1 LGQVTIYNEKE
12 EANCG
17 NNMMNKT
24 ELVKIIKKLLKTD
37 ADLDFLLILTESDLE
52 ALLVSIRERCDQW
65 DGDQWVWNQWEGNH

>member
-1 LGQVTIYNEKE
+1 
-12 EANCG
+12 
-17 NNMMNKT
+17 MMNKT